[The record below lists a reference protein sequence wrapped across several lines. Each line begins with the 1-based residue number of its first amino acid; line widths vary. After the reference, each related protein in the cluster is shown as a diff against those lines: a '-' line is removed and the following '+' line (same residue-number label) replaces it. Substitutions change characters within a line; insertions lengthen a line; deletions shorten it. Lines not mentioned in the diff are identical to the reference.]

1 MEESFGFLTSLLLSL
16 SVDKWCSVL
25 SIITNVLLYLLLF
38 LFFSKIVITR
48 SIALHHALHGRELL
62 IDRRFALSVIQ
73 TAIVVVYD
81 ALVVAHLI
89 DAWSIAGFEVVA
101 RAKLLAIASILH
113 G

>member
-1 MEESFGFLTSLLLSL
+1 M
-16 SVDKWCSVL
+16 L
-25 SIITNVLLYLLLF
+25 SIIADVLLYLLLL
-38 LFFSKIVITR
+38 LFFSKIGVIPG

-73 TAIVVVYD
+73 TAIVVVCD